1 MRSPA
6 LRVFA
11 ALMTAVMAVSVS
23 PCPQVFADKNKQP
36 KIEKAAF
43 SSYELVT
50 FEGGIIR
57 IGVEGTSFTV
67 STDAANI
74 FEITLCKADSSSV
87 VRRFK
92 KQSGEFSVDLEG
104 YMDKGKLYFV
114 AISYQLGS
122 KVITQDDNYIF
133 LGDDGQIHFYKS
145 PTYSFNV
152 ERCTELRD
160 DEVSLKECL
169 QPQNDIECDDPVIIE
184 YSKQICEGAESDW
197 EKVYHIYTYLI
208 GAMAYDN
215 TQTDKS
221 NKMVYQDGA
230 ICLLRRGMAVCEGFG
245 NIFTALC
252 RAQGI
257 PATVE
262 FGVGLACFDE
272 MMADNLEEDETPDHA
287 WAAVYLGGKWRFVDP
302 TYDSGKTYEGKSWD
316 NGKIVEGVPTYN
328 YYLLPL
334 EAFSYAHKICDA
346 DTVHGYERSGSCGKD
361 ATYTISR
368 DGTLTISGSGTIQM
382 PYGVNGFSKIVF
394 APGSKITCIGKKC
407 FFDCDL
413 ITQVI
418 LPDTVT
424 EIGQEAFNSCEDLE
438 YVYLPSGLERI
449 GQEAFDGCDE
459 LAFIKVPKSV
469 KRMGSWAFDDCPR
482 LYLVL
487 PSKWK
492 GYDSKYD
499 CKPMHT
505 EFV

>member
-23 PCPQVFADKNKQP
+23 PCPQVFADKKKQP

-50 FEGGIIR
+50 FDGGIIR

-74 FEITLCKADSSSV
+74 FEITLCKADNSNV

-114 AISYQLGS
+114 AVSYQLGS

-215 TQTDKS
+215 SQTDKS

-262 FGVGLACFDE
+262 FGVGLASFDE

-334 EAFSYAHKICDA
+334 EAFSYAHKICVLWRLSRMRIRSVMRIRS
-346 DTVHGYERSGSCGKD
+346 TVMRDPVPAGRTRLIRYRVTERSRSQAAERYRCPM
-361 ATYTISR
+361 ALTVFQRSFSR
-368 DGTLTISGSGTIQM
+368 Q
-382 PYGVNGFSKIVF
+382 
-394 APGSKITCIGKKC
+394 A
-407 FFDCDL
+407 
-413 ITQVI
+413 
-418 LPDTVT
+418 
-424 EIGQEAFNSCEDLE
+424 
-438 YVYLPSGLERI
+438 R
-449 GQEAFDGCDE
+449 
-459 LAFIKVPKSV
+459 
-469 KRMGSWAFDDCPR
+469 R
-482 LYLVL
+482 
-487 PSKWK
+487 
-492 GYDSKYD
+492 
-499 CKPMHT
+499 
-505 EFV
+505 